1 MNTAH
6 LVEIATSTGTTVFAC
21 TVIERSVERGVRFV
35 RVQLVTG
42 DVICVFPS
50 QPLPDQSSPTGETK
64 CAPTSPSKS
73 AT

>member
-50 QPLPDQSSPTGETK
+50 QV
-64 CAPTSPSKS
+64 S
-73 AT
+73 AIA